1 MSNQYIVLKNC
12 NKIRSWL
19 TQKACNILQS
29 NNKLN
34 VVDINIPLDII
45 NTNYFKNTNFKK
57 YTLYTYTN
65 YMYDIHHDKSKTY
78 KILKYNKS
86 DECLTSDVNIVYMLH
101 TLNALEFS
109 TFEFEN
115 IIQKYSDECYKNCVI
130 IGTLY
135 NKEKIEKSC
144 VNNIYKD
151 NYSHIEIKDDHAY
164 MCYSYNLYSGNRLE
178 HKVKMIEINYL
189 KNVIDKYSNLA
200 IEIYNYDDI
209 IVQSSFINEDIKN
222 FIDLR
227 VAYIIKHTT

>member
-19 TQKACNILQS
+19 TQKACSFLES
-29 NNKLN
+29 NQIN

-65 YMYDIHHDKSKTY
+65 YIYDIHHDKSKIY

-86 DECLTSDVNIVYMLH
+86 DECLTSEVNILYMLH

-109 TFEFEN
+109 TFEFESV
-115 IIQKYSDECYKNCVI
+115 ILKYSNESYKKCVI

-135 NKEKIEKSC
+135 NKEKIEERC
-144 VNNIYKD
+144 VNNVYKD
-151 NYSHIEIKDDHAY
+151 NYSCIEIKQDHVN
-164 MCYSYNLYSGNRLE
+164 MCYSYNLYSGNKLE
-178 HKVKMIEINYL
+178 HKVKFVELNYL
-189 KNVIDKYSNLA
+189 KDVIKKYPNLSL
-200 IEIYNYDDI
+200 EIYNYSDI
-209 IVQSSFINEDIKN
+209 IEQSSIINEDIKN

-227 VAYIIKHTT
+227 VAYIIKHTL